1 MPQLTDQQR
10 KFIVEN
16 MILTKSV
23 TVTRRKFKTKNGF
36 SPAKRT
42 IQQLM
47 IKWQNECTLR
57 NLNKGR
63 SGHPVTQRSSDTIN
77 IVQSIINENDTKS
90 TRKIAS
96 ETGLSRSTVQKI
108 LKKKF
113 RNEILFGKSYPTVIG
128 I

>member
-1 MPQLTDQQR
+1 
-10 KFIVEN
+10 

-77 IVQSIINENDTKS
+77 IVQSIINENDTTS

-96 ETGLSRSTVQKI
+96 LNRIEQINCTEDLE
-108 LKKKF
+108 KKF
-113 RNEILFGKSYPTVIG
+113 RN
-128 I
+128 